1 MSVKKWKYTKP
12 LGSLELVEAFEK
24 EKRFEFP
31 LAFKEKILK
40 INGGRPES
48 QCFVTVNGNERAI
61 KSFLSF
67 NRNDRENVW
76 EPGEW
81 MSESFRKYLVPF
93 AIDNFGNYICFDQIG
108 TVIFACHDPL
118 CYEVVAY
125 GFDEFLN
132 NLY

>member
-12 LGSLELVEAFEK
+12 LKSLALVEAYEK
-24 EKRFEFP
+24 EHNYEFP
-31 LAFKEKILK
+31 LSYKEKIK
-40 INGGRPES
+40 VINGGRPEA
-48 QCFVTVNGNERAI
+48 QRFVTVNGNERVM

-67 NRNDRENVW
+67 NRCDRENIW

-81 MSESFRKYLVPF
+81 MAESFRKYLVPF

-118 CYEVVAY
+118 CYEVAAY
-125 GFDEFLN
+125 SFDEFLN